1 MKVIKIYLFVFF
13 GFIFSACPDG
23 FYEDDCGNC
32 WLAYCYDY
40 MNHTVSYD
48 TNQNECEGGTL
59 MWVIPGDFGD
69 PYFNSYCDSC
79 PNGFTP
85 DDCGHCWMS
94 YCYTF
99 FSPGLDGDPEHSV
112 YYDLSQSECEDL
124 GYGYYTPGNPADP
137 YWNSNCD
144 EGEAD
149 ECESCMEGC
158 VNYVMENYG
167 YNQES
172 AEEWCISTPNNQY
185 GCADICAAD
194 CIIGDIDGNGSADV
208 LDLVNIVQNILSP
221 NGYYDECADFD
232 SNNEI
237 NVLDLVGI
245 ISNII
250 NNY

>member
-1 MKVIKIYLFVFF
+1 
-13 GFIFSACPDG
+13 
-23 FYEDDCGNC
+23 
-32 WLAYCYDY
+32 
-40 MNHTVSYD
+40 
-48 TNQNECEGGTL
+48 
-59 MWVIPGDFGD
+59 
-69 PYFNSYCDSC
+69 
-79 PNGFTP
+79 
-85 DDCGHCWMS
+85 
-94 YCYTF
+94 
-99 FSPGLDGDPEHSV
+99 
-112 YYDLSQSECEDL
+112 
-124 GYGYYTPGNPADP
+124 
-137 YWNSNCD
+137 
-144 EGEAD
+144 
-149 ECESCMEGC
+149 
-158 VNYVMENYG
+158 MENYG